1 MNEIIKEFAE
11 VVKLNRRKQ
20 LLTQEQ
26 LAEKASLGVSTIRNL
41 ERGAL
46 VDLKLSTMQK
56 IIKSL
61 NIKFKLNMKGGK

>member
-11 VVKLNRRKQ
+11 VVKLNRKKQ
-20 LLTQEQ
+20 LLTQEG
-26 LAEKASLGVSTIRNL
+26 LAEKTELGVSTICNL